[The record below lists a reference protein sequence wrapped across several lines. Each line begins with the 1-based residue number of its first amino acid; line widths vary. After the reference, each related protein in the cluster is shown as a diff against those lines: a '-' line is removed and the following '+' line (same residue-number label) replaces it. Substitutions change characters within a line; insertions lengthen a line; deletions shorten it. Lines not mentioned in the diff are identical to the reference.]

1 MSSTGTYLGPHIKT
15 GPSSYLLGP
24 IPITGHLPTM
34 TSMYMGN
41 VAWGLYDGPRRGEG
55 SGSGKLNPL
64 TPFMWD
70 DFVGEHKYL
79 KIVIDEEYTGVFNKL
94 SETVKNEIEQKKFV
108 ARGGLV
114 LSPINAAQK
123 DLETTVKV
131 IKSKTD
137 EYQAKVPAAHAL
149 YGLNPLF
156 LMVDLPFRKIYEG
169 VHAAKFNEA
178 LAEIDSAYRAALEL
192 KRISLENTILVNQLP
207 LLAKKI
213 DQAKLAPGSALDQT
227 ASWVG
232 NSLSVIDTEKDF
244 QIQLLPYFLQEH
256 IVKSVPP
263 LEGTTHSQALQ
274 NYLTAIESKIKIE
287 TAAIGPYKSVNRD
300 SPHIKSPM
308 SKPEL
313 EALHKLVELQ
323 ANTDLGKR
331 WADYHDSL
339 LHSESVRQ
347 LTDTA
352 NAFKDLAARAR
363 EAEAKEREEKQKQN
377 YIDSVNFAAA
387 SGERILQKYG
397 ANMSN
402 IALEM
407 QASISG
413 SKIRSFN
420 DAMTTFEKVR
430 VNPNTRLSAQDTKAV
445 VDALR
450 ALDKATFAD
459 NVTRLGKAFGV
470 VGYIS
475 QANSVRE
482 AAAVG
487 FETGSWKPLMLELEA
502 MALGIGAGALLAV
515 IFALTAP
522 VWSSTAVGVVVVAV
536 LMAAIA
542 SLFNAKS
549 VDKIN
554 NLVLN

>member
-1 MSSTGTYLGPHIKT
+1 M
-15 GPSSYLLGP
+15 
-24 IPITGHLPTM
+24 
-34 TSMYMGN
+34 
-41 VAWGLYDGPRRGEG
+41 
-55 SGSGKLNPL
+55 
-64 TPFMWD
+64 
-70 DFVGEHKYL
+70 
-79 KIVIDEEYTGVFNKL
+79 
-94 SETVKNEIEQKKFV
+94 
-108 ARGGLV
+108 
-114 LSPINAAQK
+114 
-123 DLETTVKV
+123 
-131 IKSKTD
+131 
-137 EYQAKVPAAHAL
+137 
-149 YGLNPLF
+149 
-156 LMVDLPFRKIYEG
+156 
-169 VHAAKFNEA
+169 
-178 LAEIDSAYRAALEL
+178 
-192 KRISLENTILVNQLP
+192 
-207 LLAKKI
+207 
-213 DQAKLAPGSALDQT
+213 
-227 ASWVG
+227 
-232 NSLSVIDTEKDF
+232 
-244 QIQLLPYFLQEH
+244 
-256 IVKSVPP
+256 
-263 LEGTTHSQALQ
+263 
-274 NYLTAIESKIKIE
+274 
-287 TAAIGPYKSVNRD
+287 
-300 SPHIKSPM
+300 
-308 SKPEL
+308 
-313 EALHKLVELQ
+313 
-323 ANTDLGKR
+323 
-331 WADYHDSL
+331 
-339 LHSESVRQ
+339 
-347 LTDTA
+347 
-352 NAFKDLAARAR
+352 
-363 EAEAKEREEKQKQN
+363 
-377 YIDSVNFAAA
+377 
-387 SGERILQKYG
+387 G